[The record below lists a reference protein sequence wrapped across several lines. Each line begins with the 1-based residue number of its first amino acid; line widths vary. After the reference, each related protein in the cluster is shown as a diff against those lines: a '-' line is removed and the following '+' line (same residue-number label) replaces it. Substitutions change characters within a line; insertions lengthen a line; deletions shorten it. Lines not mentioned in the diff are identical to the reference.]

1 MLDGYKGNIEIM
13 EVVQALNN
21 IPGLCESGAVI
32 GNIQVINPYQGNGIS
47 ASNEEILYSFK
58 RMCQLSPLKTKN
70 NILDGTVKFASTFD
84 LGVNSFNE
92 AMETPL
98 GYEIDN
104 T

>member
-1 MLDGYKGNIEIM
+1 
-13 EVVQALNN
+13 
-21 IPGLCESGAVI
+21 
-32 GNIQVINPYQGNGIS
+32 
-47 ASNEEILYSFK
+47 
-58 RMCQLSPLKTKN
+58 MCQLSPLKTKN